1 MGFPGPSGKCCPS
14 CRQGRRLSSRGRRT
28 FAARGWAESRFLPLG
43 PIPQPWAH
51 TPSPV
56 PAVQGSEGR
65 HRRMGALGARAGPQ
79 PPSHQA
85 DVGPKHHSLCSEL
98 RKPFHPPEPGSDA
111 RKTAGRDGAPAAEA
125 SRGRHRGRREGA
137 REAVGPAPGGR
148 ASRTTAAPGGRA
160 AHAEVVTREAT
171 SKLGRNW
178 GGGTG
183 IWGPL
188 CHACSP
194 ALSSAV
200 RARLPDWSSA
210 PVCPTAPGPGSAIPG
225 AQTDLWAE
233 GAYPPEPQFP
243 PV

>member
-178 GGGTG
+178 GGGDRHLGAALSRLQPGTQLG
-183 IWGPL
+183 RAGEAARLELGPSVSNSPGPRL
-188 CHACSP
+188 CHSWSP
-194 ALSSAV
+194 N
-200 RARLPDWSSA
+200 
-210 PVCPTAPGPGSAIPG
+210 
-225 AQTDLWAE
+225 
-233 GAYPPEPQFP
+233 
-243 PV
+243 